1 MRRVIP
7 ILFFVFISVTLL
19 SVPSPLTFGKGNS
32 LDIHYWSAPDHTR
45 IVIYIEEII
54 NWNII
59 ESEHSNK
66 LIVEIHC
73 KGQKPPRGRISVSD
87 LVVQEIQ
94 VSESDRETMRLYIF
108 LVKPAEWDIFTLEKH
123 LRNPAKMVMKIS
135 RPDLVEQ
142 EKRKRAKIRLLR
154 EKGTRIVVIDPGH
167 GAEDQGAIGRHG
179 TREKDIVLTI
189 AKEMQKI
196 LNKKKGFKAA
206 LTRSHDYF
214 IPLEERINI
223 AQEYGADLF
232 ISLHADWTIKK
243 DVRGTSFYCLSL
255 QGASDK
261 GAELLAEKENLSD
274 FIGGVPVKLENDDLQ
289 TILLDLVQ
297 TKTINESLQFAGL
310 AIGEMSKVNKIKY
323 NRPKQASFGVL
334 KSPNIPSVLV
344 EMAYLSNQHE
354 EQLLN
359 SKKFQFKFA
368 KELSHVAV
376 RFLTPDSL
384 EAGTVVQKKGP
395 GKKNIHIVEKGE
407 NLWVIAS
414 KYGIRV
420 SDLQKLNHLKNIH
433 HIIPGKKLI
442 IP

>member
-1 MRRVIP
+1 MRRVTP
-7 ILFFVFISVTLL
+7 ILIFVLTSATLL
-19 SVPSPLTFGKGNS
+19 SVPSPLTFGREDP

-59 ESEHSNK
+59 ESEHSNR

-73 KGQKPPRGRISVSD
+73 TGEKPPKGRISVSD
-87 LVVQEIQ
+87 PVIREIQ
-94 VSESDRETMRLYIF
+94 VAESDREMMRLHIF
-108 LVKPAEWDIFTLEKH
+108 LVKPAEWDIFTLEKY
-123 LRNPAKMVMKIS
+123 LNNPAKMVMKIS

-142 EKRKRAKIRLLR
+142 EKRKRAKIRQLH
-154 EKGTRIVVIDPGH
+154 EKGTRIIVVDPGH
-167 GAEDQGAIGRHG
+167 GAEDQGAIGRNG
-179 TREKDIVLTI
+179 TREKDVVLKI
-189 AKEMQKI
+189 AKEMQKV
-196 LNKKKGFKAA
+196 LNKKSDFKAA

-274 FIGGVPVKLENDDLQ
+274 FIGGVPIKRENEDLQ

-297 TKTINESLQFAGL
+297 TKTINDSLRFAGL

-344 EMAYLSNQHE
+344 EMAYLSNQYE
-354 EQLLN
+354 ERLLN
-359 SKKFQFKFA
+359 NRKFQFKFA
-368 KELSHVAV
+368 EALSHVAV

-384 EAGTVVQKKGP
+384 ETGTVVQKKHP
-395 GKKNIHIVEKGE
+395 GKKNVHIVQKGE
-407 NLWVIAS
+407 NLWSIAS

-420 SDLQKLNHLKNIH
+420 SDLQKLNHLKDIH
-433 HIIPGKKLI
+433 HIIPGKKLLL
-442 IP
+442 P